1 MLSELN
7 AIALLV
13 VFIDDETT
21 SLFLVLLLI
30 LWVRVTRLL
39 LKFNLIMVDHG
50 ASALLWVVWIAC

>member
-39 LKFNLIMVDHG
+39 LKLNLIMVDHG